1 MRPTAPQRDALRVW
15 LIVLA
20 LAGGSIIGGPFAEAA
35 RPAGDKTR
43 QVTVCGIIATPGGN
57 TIDPK
62 LSKIQA
68 QLEKLLPGHSFK
80 LLDVQSKQLH
90 PGQSVSCKLQAGGYT
105 ANAVLVKPTDDNGK
119 VQVGCQILLHNV
131 VQGET
136 MVTTPP
142 NQIFFVDQTLSNGS
156 HLLIGVGAR

>member
-1 MRPTAPQRDALRVW
+1 MRPTAPRPDPLRVW

-20 LAGGSIIGGPFAEAA
+20 LGAGSILWGPPANAA

-43 QVTVCGIIATPGGN
+43 QVTVCGIIATPGG
-57 TIDPK
+57 TTVDPK
-62 LSKIQA
+62 LAKIQA
-68 QLEKLLPGHSFK
+68 QLDKFLPGHSFK
-80 LLDVQSKQLH
+80 LLDVQSKQLR
-90 PGQSVSCKLQAGGYT
+90 PGQSVACDLKAGGYT

-119 VQVGCQILLHNV
+119 VQVGCQLLLSGV
-131 VQGET
+131 LQAET

-142 NQIFFVDQTLSNGS
+142 NQLFFCDQTLSNGS